1 MSKKHRNK
9 HKMQSIALDSRSK
22 QLEVITV
29 PPLKRYNSDGWTN
42 ILTGLGQRARDKK
55 ESGVFKMCRT
65 WFQTELDELY
75 RADGLARVVVDTV
88 ADEMIRQGWEVEG
101 DEEDYISGQMD
112 ELHAYSKLSDL
123 IKWARLYGGG
133 ILVMGINDGRELEE
147 PVDLNNIRNIKW
159 LHSFDRYQASSANGM
174 FEGNLNSPNYG
185 FPDVYLVTDSRT
197 GNVFYV
203 HHSRVLRMD
212 WQMLPPRFQ
221 NWNDGWGD
229 PIFASI
235 YDELRN
241 YSTLYG
247 NLATMSYD
255 FVTKIL
261 KVENLAQAVASDG
274 CNNLMTRINI
284 LNMASGITNTAII
297 DTAEDLQKHSTQLAG
312 IADIVDRFMLALSA
326 VSGIPVSLLFGR
338 SPAGL
343 NATGDA
349 DIRNFYDRIKQYQE
363 SKLKPLLERLI
374 SYLYL
379 CKESPNGGK
388 EPDHW
393 SVSFVPLWQNT
404 EEQEAIIRRTVAEAD
419 AIYLDRGV
427 LDPKEVAV
435 SRFGGDKYSMNTEI
449 DLEARQN
456 GYDPGEVALLE
467 AEKEAE
473 STAQATI
480 GPNYFG
486 NPNGGYRAILNGMDD
501 GEYTEE
507 DKKRERQLL
516 KQLKLGEI

>member
-1 MSKKHRNK
+1 MSKKFNK
-9 HKMQSIALDSRSK
+9 HRK
-22 QLEVITV
+22 QLAIANDAKAQRQEIVSV
-29 PPLKRYNSDGWTN
+29 APMKRYNSDGWTN
-42 ILTGLGQRARDKK
+42 ILTGLGQAGRDKK
-55 ESGVFKMCRT
+55 VSGVFKMCRT
-65 WFQTELDELY
+65 WYQTELDELY

-88 ADEMIRQGWEVEG
+88 ADEMVRQGWEVEG
-101 DEEDYISGQMD
+101 DEKDYISGQMD
-112 ELHAYSKLSDL
+112 ELHAYSKIADL

-133 ILVMGINDGRELEE
+133 IIVMGINDGRELEE
-147 PVDLNNIRNIKW
+147 PVDINNIRDIKW

-174 FEGNLNSPNYG
+174 FEGDLNSPNYG

-203 HHSRVLRMD
+203 HHSRTLRMD
-212 WQMLPPRFQ
+212 WQILPPRFQ

-255 FVTKIL
+255 FVTKVL
-261 KVENLAQAVASDG
+261 KVDNLAQIVASDG
-274 CNNLMTRINI
+274 CNTLQQRVSI
-284 LNMASGITNTAII
+284 LNLAAGITNMSVI
-297 DTAEDLQKHSTQLAG
+297 DTNESLEKYSTQLAG

-338 SPAGL
+338 APAGL
-343 NATGDA
+343 NATGDN
-349 DIRNFYDRIKQYQE
+349 DVRNFYDRISQYQE
-363 SKLKPLLERLI
+363 TKLKPILERFV

-379 CKESPNGGK
+379 CKDSPLGGK

-393 SVSFVPLWQNT
+393 SISFVPLWQNT

-427 LDPKEVAV
+427 LDPSEVAI
-435 SRFGGDKYSMNTEI
+435 SRFGGDSYNMNTII
-449 DLEARQN
+449 DPETREKQ
-456 GYDPGEVALLE
+456 DPAETEYLE
-467 AEKEAE
+467 AEKLKEK
-473 STAQATI
+473 TAQPTI

-486 NPNGGYRAILNGMDD
+486 NANGGYREVLNGMDS

-507 DKKRERQLL
+507 DKKRERQLI
-516 KQLKLGEI
+516 KQLKLGI